1 MVIVRPR
8 PCFGERGDT
17 ALTLV
22 VAAGVGAVVAESPA
36 ILTGLT
42 IVGGAYLMWHGAM
55 IFRSHCS

>member
-8 PCFGERGDT
+8 SCFGEPGYT

-42 IVGGAYLMWHGAM
+42 IVGATYLRHSVC
-55 IFRSHCS
+55 IPST

>member
-1 MVIVRPR
+1 MIVRPR
-8 PCFGERGDT
+8 SCFGERGYT

-55 IFRSHCS
+55 TFRSHCS